1 MKNYH
6 ALFPVT
12 ERYIYLNHAANSP
25 EPLPVLKAMG
35 EYLQA
40 CSQCGTVMEKE
51 WQEVPSRVRESFA
64 RLLECPS
71 SNVAFLP
78 NVSAA
83 INLVAGGLDWRPG
96 DNIIVALDQFPAN
109 VYPWMFLQDAGVE
122 IRTANWQTHG
132 LVDSIRKVVD
142 KRTRVIALSWVEYY
156 SGHRHNPGDVGIM
169 CEEMDIILVI
179 DAIQGLGALPL
190 SQPDTGADLIAAG
203 GQKWLLGPEGQGAA
217 FISSKLLD
225 RLNPRVYS
233 WRSIRDFM
241 NFDSY
246 RLDLRTGADRF
257 EGGTPNWPGVIGLG
271 AALELIHAVGPANI
285 AARVEALTQQLIN
298 ALTGLP
304 VRTITPRAW
313 RDRAGI
319 VSFVPDGIPAETL
332 RQRLLV
338 EGIVCS
344 ARRDVLRI
352 SPHFY
357 NTAEEIDELIAALR
371 SILS

>member
-1 MKNYH
+1 M
-6 ALFPVT
+6 
-12 ERYIYLNHAANSP
+12 
-25 EPLPVLKAMG
+25 
-35 EYLQA
+35 
-40 CSQCGTVMEKE
+40 
-51 WQEVPSRVRESFA
+51 
-64 RLLECPS
+64 
-71 SNVAFLP
+71 
-78 NVSAA
+78 
-83 INLVAGGLDWRPG
+83 
-96 DNIIVALDQFPAN
+96 
-109 VYPWMFLQDAGVE
+109 
-122 IRTANWQTHG
+122 
-132 LVDSIRKVVD
+132 
-142 KRTRVIALSWVEYY
+142 
-156 SGHRHNPGDVGIM
+156 
-169 CEEMDIILVI
+169 
-179 DAIQGLGALPL
+179 
-190 SQPDTGADLIAAG
+190 
-203 GQKWLLGPEGQGAA
+203 
-217 FISSKLLD
+217 
-225 RLNPRVYS
+225 
-233 WRSIRDFM
+233 
-241 NFDSY
+241 
-246 RLDLRTGADRF
+246 
-257 EGGTPNWPGVIGLG
+257 G